1 MQIDLI
7 LGKTIRIYITIIQ
20 ELRTMKGMAFEILTK
35 NFHFLHFI
43 YVQVIDYLIVEHRV
57 SRFKTLNCLHE
68 KLQIFAVFKF

>member
-1 MQIDLI
+1 
-7 LGKTIRIYITIIQ
+7 
-20 ELRTMKGMAFEILTK
+20 MKGMAFEILTK